1 MNVFLH
7 NQNSGTQSPP
17 SAEAM
22 EQGIRL
28 ETLRILQRMSRQQEG
43 VDQDA
48 DRGGTDVRHVR
59 RTLAAYH
66 HLRAMVEKQ
75 PGRIVQEFL
84 DEVKEEL
91 GLVEGQPWTMRQFA
105 QRIPWGSFRTNQRN
119 YEMQIAVYEYLKA
132 GKPHSALAQLVQNMK
147 AIHQCTLDG
156 GNWKNA
162 WLLTGLVDPGQRKRF
177 GGTEEELEIVNAYGK
192 MIEDLDKRL
201 RTTTPPSSNPQQEG
215 EAPRVTLTAKQ
226 KAAAKKRL
234 AAQQQQADKG

>member
-22 EQGIRL
+22 EQVIRL

-66 HLRAMVEKQ
+66 HMKAMVEKQ
-75 PGRIVQEFL
+75 PGKVVQEFI

-91 GLVEGQPWTMRQFA
+91 
-105 QRIPWGSFRTNQRN
+105 
-119 YEMQIAVYEYLKA
+119 
-132 GKPHSALAQLVQNMK
+132 
-147 AIHQCTLDG
+147 
-156 GNWKNA
+156 
-162 WLLTGLVDPGQRKRF
+162 
-177 GGTEEELEIVNAYGK
+177 
-192 MIEDLDKRL
+192 
-201 RTTTPPSSNPQQEG
+201 
-215 EAPRVTLTAKQ
+215 
-226 KAAAKKRL
+226 
-234 AAQQQQADKG
+234 